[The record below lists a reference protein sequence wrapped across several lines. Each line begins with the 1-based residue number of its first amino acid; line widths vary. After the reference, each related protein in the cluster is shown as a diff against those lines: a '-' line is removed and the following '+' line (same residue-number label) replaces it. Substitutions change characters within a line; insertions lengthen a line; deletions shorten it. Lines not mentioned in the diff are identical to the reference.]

1 MKKILFLSFLGLLI
15 LSGAVCKT
23 TPKDL
28 AEKTKPI
35 QLVYWRVFDDSD
47 AFSDLITEYN
57 ALHPNVNIV
66 YKKLRYEEFE
76 KTLLDALAED
86 RGPDIFSIQNT
97 WMRGYQPKLLPLPA
111 TLSVP
116 YRTIE
121 GTIKKEAVWKL
132 NTVRGLAL
140 KDLRSLFI
148 DQVEQDV
155 YLSEITSIGQEYGI
169 YGLPLSIDT
178 MVLFYNKEL
187 LNSAGIPNPAIDWQS
202 FKENVKKLTKQD
214 NQGNITTAGAALGSA
229 TNINRS
235 SDILSLL
242 MMQNGAEMT
251 TSDGRALYNSL
262 PTGLEGRAIA
272 PGEEALIFYTDYA
285 SPQKEVYTWNENMP
299 DSLDAFIQGKTA
311 YYFGYSYDI
320 PTIKTRAPKL
330 QYGITTMPQIQGNE
344 EVNFANYW
352 IEVVSRK
359 TKNPDIAWDFLQ
371 FIASKPEN
379 AIKYLNKVSKPTAL
393 RSLIQKQQEDL
404 VLEPF
409 AKQLL
414 TAKSWYK
421 GKDALTTE
429 KIFQD
434 LILDVLTGN
443 RIPKEAID
451 ISVRKVD
458 QTL

>member
-23 TPKDL
+23 TPKEL
-28 AEKTKPI
+28 VEATKPV

-47 AFSDLITEYN
+47 AFGDLIAEYN
-57 ALHPNVNIV
+57 SLHPNVNIV

-86 RGPDIFSIQNT
+86 RGPDMFSIQNT
-97 WMRGYQPKLLPLPA
+97 WMRGYQSKLLPLPA

-132 NTVRGLAL
+132 NTIKGLAL
-140 KDLRSLFI
+140 KDLRNLFI

-155 YLSEITSIGQEYGI
+155 YLPQTTNTGIEYSI

-187 LNSAGIPNPAIDWQS
+187 LNASGIPNPATDWQT
-202 FKENVKKLTKQD
+202 FKEHVKKLTRQD
-214 NQGNITTAGAALGSA
+214 SAGNITTAGAALGSA

-242 MMQNGAEMT
+242 MMQNGAEMINT
-251 TSDGRALYNSL
+251 NGRATYNTV
-262 PTGLEGRAIA
+262 PAGLEGRSIT

-285 SPQKEVYTWNENMP
+285 SPQKEVYTWNEDMP

-320 PTIKTRAPKL
+320 PTIQSRAPKL
-330 QYGITTMPQIQGNE
+330 QYGITTMPQIQGNK

-359 TKNPDIAWDFLQ
+359 TQHSDIAWDFLQ
-371 FIASKPEN
+371 FITSKPEN
-379 AIKYLNKVSKPTAL
+379 AIKYLNRTSKPTAL
-393 RSLIQKQQEDL
+393 RSLIQTQQEDI

-421 GKDALTTE
+421 GKDAMTTE

-434 LILDVLTGN
+434 MILDVLTGN
-443 RIPKEAID
+443 RIPKDALD